1 MGSLCV
7 NVALTSEACYKGL
20 PRTQNGDVVTFR
32 GQLKRLLFHKVRC
45 LILMTNFNSNYCEQ
59 KSVRINIENNASCTG
74 WPRLQWFVTEHL
86 GKPPKDWLPPPRQSD
101 EAPAYVEVSTLSFHV
116 KIESRSDRCT
126 GVLEN

>member
-32 GQLKRLLFHKVRC
+32 GQLKRLSISSVTFPHIAL
-45 LILMTNFNSNYCEQ
+45 LNLTLNFNNNYHEKRSEGNVQ
-59 KSVRINIENNASCTG
+59 NNACSCLG

-101 EAPAYVEVSTLSFHV
+101 EAPAYVEVCTLPFHV
-116 KIESRSDRCT
+116 VTDQIE
-126 GVLEN
+126 